1 MSDYT
6 RKYGGSPVFRT
17 SVGALAAGATTII
30 DYESDT
36 FNNVVRSA
44 SRWIPL
50 DTLRIINNSSVTIQV
65 MFNQNPGDTR
75 DILPAQDV
83 TQPRKHFN
91 SVTIKNLDS
100 SVATTAG
107 QVIVEAEKE
116 VVTYQR
122 VLEGS
127 VRQAYDR
134 GII

>member
-1 MSDYT
+1 MSEYT
-6 RKYGGSPVFRT
+6 RQYGGSPIFRT

-36 FNNVVRSA
+36 FNNVPRSA
-44 SRWIPL
+44 ARWIPL
-50 DTLRIINNSSVTIQV
+50 DTLRVINNSSVTIQV

-91 SVTIKNLDS
+91 SIIIKNMDGS
-100 SVATTAG
+100 TATTAG

-116 VVTYQR
+116 VITSQR
-122 VLEGS
+122 IVEGA
-127 VRQAYDR
+127 VRGAYER